1 MLVKRFCI
9 FLCVYVVVGL
19 LASSRVRAANG
30 LCCSAA
36 DCQDL
41 CGTDPSCKT
50 ECVGASSSCNVFPNP
65 MDGVCKAT
73 NFIPNSCPN
82 PPGYSAWSAC
92 GSDYC
97 QSRYCIATFEL
108 QVQSCGGGTCGS
120 ASGDSSCGNAAWPG
134 CSGWCP
140 AGYSCIAGGS
150 SPCKCHLVTT
160 CADVITQDPQN
171 PVVTRI
177 SPTAANVAWNPL
189 ANNANIYKRHLSVC
203 DFGTPTNGCPVN
215 QDVPA
220 TMTNMDVMNLIPGEM
235 YVVKIAYSA
244 SSGNLDCSSSSIT
257 YYLSSCELKPD
268 PKNIPTIG
276 ADWTKMTT
284 QINRVRSIDDYY
296 QINYST
302 ANSNIVQIATNWTVR
317 RLWPYYYTL
326 VKGLKSGTTTVK
338 NVVNIWVSGTK
349 QWTPVCDYK
358 ATVNVGSAI
367 VTSNGAW
374 WQAVG
379 L

>member
-1 MLVKRFCI
+1 MLW
-9 FLCVYVVVGL
+9 GG
-19 LASSRVRAANG
+19 AGRVRAQVCSGSISSTSQVCDYSNNCVDQTVSFACQPTGTACLARVMISN
-30 LCCSAA
+30 CSADA
-36 DCQDL
+36 FGNCTSQVYQDTWQA
-41 CGTDPSCKT
+41 CDSTNTDS
-50 ECVGASSSCNVFPNP
+50 
-65 MDGVCKAT
+65 
-73 NFIPNSCPN
+73 
-82 PPGYSAWSAC
+82 
-92 GSDYC
+92 GS
-97 QSRYCIATFEL
+97 
-108 QVQSCGGGTCGS
+108 G
-120 ASGDSSCGNAAWPG
+120 CGNAAWPG

-140 AGYSCIAGGS
+140 SGYACISGS
-150 SPCKCHLVTT
+150 SQPCRCHAIQSCSDIL
-160 CADVITQDPQN
+160 TQSPPDI
-171 PVVTRI
+171 VVTRI

-317 RLWPYYYTL
+317 QLWPYYYTL

-349 QWTPVCDYK
+349 QWIPVCDYK

-379 L
+379 